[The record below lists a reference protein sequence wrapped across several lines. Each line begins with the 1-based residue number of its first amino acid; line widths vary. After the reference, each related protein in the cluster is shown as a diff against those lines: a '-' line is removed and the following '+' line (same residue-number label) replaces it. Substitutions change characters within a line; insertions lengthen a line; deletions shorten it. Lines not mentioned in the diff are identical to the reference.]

1 MDQTNS
7 NMSLIKY
14 PTRFSL
20 SLFIFFLSLTLN
32 FSSLAQTAP
41 QATTASV
48 PPAGADPALISAGE
62 SLFKNNCQTCH
73 SPFERVVGPALKGI
87 SQRRNIDWITNF
99 VHGPEKV
106 ITVDKDPYAVALYQ
120 KYGPTFMQSFPNLKK
135 SDVEAIVA
143 YVENAVPPV
152 KKDEGKGETGTGGGG
167 NGGGNDTVLYGL
179 IILVLGLLII
189 VLILILTVVKK
200 YLKDKEAA
208 LADSEKEIVNQ
219 TFSVTAV
226 VKSNYFI
233 TIVAVIFI
241 AVAAKSCW
249 VGLMGIGIEQ
259 NYAPKQP
266 IPFSHKLHAGKYKI
280 DCNYCH
286 TGVTKGK
293 QANIPSLNIC
303 MNCHKEIKKGPSGE
317 AALANLRK
325 HYEEGIP
332 VKWVRVHNLPDLAYF
347 NHSQHVKVGGIE
359 CKTCHG
365 DIDSMDV
372 VRQHSPLTMG
382 WCINCHRTTA
392 VNGKDNAYYDKL
404 IQLHNSK
411 TKGDMTVA
419 QIGGLECS
427 KCHY

>member
-20 SLFIFFLSLTLN
+20 SLFIFFLSLVIS
-32 FSSLAQTAP
+32 FSSVAQDAAKKDAAP
-41 QATTASV
+41 A
-48 PPAGADPALISAGE
+48 ADPAMISAGE
-62 SLFKNNCQTCH
+62 SLFKNNCSSCH
-73 SPFERVVGPALKGI
+73 APHQVVVGPALSGI
-87 SQRRNIDWITNF
+87 SKRRPIDWVIKF
-99 VHGPEKV
+99 VHNSQKV
-106 ITVDKDPYAVALYQ
+106 IKEEKDPYAVALFNKFGQ
-120 KYGPTFMQSFPNLKK
+120 TVMTSFPSFSDQEIK
-135 SDVEAIVA
+135 SIVA
-143 YVENAVPPV
+143 YIESVPAPV
-152 KKDEGKGETGTGGGG
+152 AATPAAGGTGQTTQSGGGG
-167 NGGGNDTVLYGL
+167 DNTLLYGL
-179 IILVLGLLII
+179 IIIVLGLLII

-200 YLKDKEAA
+200 YLKDKETA
-208 LADSEKEIVNQ
+208 LAEEDREIVNQ
-219 TFSVTAV
+219 KFSVSAV
-226 VKSNYFI
+226 VKSRYFI
-233 TIVAVIFI
+233 TIVAIIFI
-241 AVAAKSCW
+241 SVAARSCW
-249 VGLMGIGIEQ
+249 VGLMGVGVDQ

-303 MNCHKEIKKGPSGE
+303 MNCHSQIKKGPSGE

-325 HYEEGIP
+325 HYEEGAP
-332 VKWVRVHNLPDLAYF
+332 VKWIRVHNLPDLAYF

-372 VRQHSPLTMG
+372 VKQYSPLTMG
-382 WCINCHRTTA
+382 WCINCHRETA

-404 IQLHNSK
+404 IKLHNSK
-411 TKGDMTVA
+411 KKGDMTVA
-419 QIGGLECS
+419 EIGGLECS

>member
-14 PTRFSL
+14 PTRFLL

-32 FSSLAQTAP
+32 FSSLAAP
-41 QATTASV
+41 EDSTKTGGTGAS
-48 PPAGADPALISAGE
+48 PEMITAGE
-62 SLFKNNCQTCH
+62 SLFKNNCSSCH
-73 SPFERVVGPALKGI
+73 SPFEVVVGPALKGV
-87 SQRRNIDWITNF
+87 SQRRPIEWIIKF
-99 VHGPEKV
+99 VHNSNKV
-106 ITVDKDPYAVALYQ
+106 IHDEKDPYAVALYN
-120 KYGPTFMQSFPNLKK
+120 KFNKTAMNTFPTLSEQEIK
-135 SDVEAIVA
+135 SIVA
-143 YVENAVPPV
+143 YVENATPPAAPE
-152 KKDEGKGETGTGGGG
+152 KEKGKTETGGGG
-167 NGGGNDTVLYGL
+167 GGGDNTILYGL
-179 IILVLGLLII
+179 IILVLGLLVI

-200 YLKDKEAA
+200 YLKDKEAS

-219 TFSVTAV
+219 RFSVSAV
-226 VKSNYFI
+226 VKSSYFI
-233 TIVAVIFI
+233 TFVSVIFI

-249 VGLMGIGIEQ
+249 VGLMGIGIDQ

-317 AALANLRK
+317 GALKNLRD
-325 HYEEGIP
+325 HYEKGIP

-359 CKTCHG
+359 CRTCHG

-404 IQLHNSK
+404 IKLHNESGR
-411 TKGDMTVA
+411 KGDMTVA
-419 QIGGLECS
+419 EIGGLECA